1 MFVVFCQ
8 EIRLQFHHLVDHFQA
23 LSFKGWVDLRD
34 VIIAKAGATAA
45 IFIHMYVFMG
55 SMIGEF
61 KKLHP
66 KNDNLKTPPK

>member
-1 MFVVFCQ
+1 ML
-8 EIRLQFHHLVDHFQA
+8 EINYFIDGFQA

-61 KKLHP
+61 KEYP
-66 KNDNLKTPPK
+66 TG

>member
-1 MFVVFCQ
+1 MPYLDILTVVQKTVLLSNCHFP
-8 EIRLQFHHLVDHFQA
+8 FQA

-55 SMIGEF
+55 SMIGE
-61 KKLHP
+61 L
-66 KNDNLKTPPK
+66 KNLFLPIDFF